1 MQADPWLLWHDDTP
15 LDSRGVR
22 QIAPAES
29 LALLLPSQFLSAFVL
44 LSSFLSSYILKAM
57 NFSQGFIFFPPHWKA
72 TWAWTVPSWTVELL
86 INWQRSANVRLSHL
100 SIMRNCQNRSEY
112 LSDTNW
118 SANFLTMWKISMAK
132 TSFLLQKC
140 TSPWNSVKEFN

>member
-1 MQADPWLLWHDDTP
+1 MAAVTWWYPTGFQRRTANCTSWESGFVVAIPIFKCICPPLLFP
-15 LDSRGVR
+15 LFLHL
-22 QIAPAES
+22 ES
-29 LALLLPSQFLSAFVL
+29 NEF
-44 LSSFLSSYILKAM
+44 
-57 NFSQGFIFFPPHWKA
+57 FSGIYFFPLHWKA
-72 TWAWTVPSWTVELL
+72 TWAWTMPSWTVELL
-86 INWQRSANVRLSHL
+86 NNWQRSANVRLSHL

-140 TSPWNSVKEFN
+140 TSPWNSIKEFN